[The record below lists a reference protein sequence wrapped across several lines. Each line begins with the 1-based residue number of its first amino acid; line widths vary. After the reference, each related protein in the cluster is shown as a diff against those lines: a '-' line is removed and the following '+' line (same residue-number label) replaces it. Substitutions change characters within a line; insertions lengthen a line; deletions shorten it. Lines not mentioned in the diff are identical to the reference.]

1 MVTIPVRCSINI
13 SMSLPV
19 CLEVQVVFNLGV
31 VFLRKLFFLSKGYS
45 GGYTFL
51 FMSKK
56 PMAVIWKSA
65 NTRQKSVFD
74 CFTEL

>member
-1 MVTIPVRCSINI
+1 M
-13 SMSLPV
+13 
-19 CLEVQVVFNLGV
+19 
-31 VFLRKLFFLSKGYS
+31 SKGYS

-74 CFTEL
+74 CFAEL